1 MSDVFY
7 WGEFTALSDAQLSKE
22 PPEYFQ
28 LIPICFWFRKDA
40 GHSLI
45 LFSQKSM
52 SFGGPQKGG
61 KGLGVGIKPFW
72 HHLLPF
78 DSGQDLAFASLS
90 SSVRMM
96 PVPVIM
102 GEDVCVAQHQTQ

>member
-1 MSDVFY
+1 
-7 WGEFTALSDAQLSKE
+7 
-22 PPEYFQ
+22 
-28 LIPICFWFRKDA
+28 
-40 GHSLI
+40 
-45 LFSQKSM
+45 M

-72 HHLLPF
+72 HHPLPF

-90 SSVRMM
+90 SSVRMT

-102 GEDVCVAQHQTQ
+102 GEDVCVPQRQTQKVLTGLSPFSVQLLENDPMLF

>member
-1 MSDVFY
+1 
-7 WGEFTALSDAQLSKE
+7 
-22 PPEYFQ
+22 
-28 LIPICFWFRKDA
+28 
-40 GHSLI
+40 
-45 LFSQKSM
+45 M

-90 SSVRMM
+90 SSVRMT

-102 GEDVCVAQHQTQ
+102 GEDVCVAQRQTQ

>member
-1 MSDVFY
+1 MYFIGKSSQHCLMPSFLRNH
-7 WGEFTALSDAQLSKE
+7 LSISSLY
-22 PPEYFQ
+22 PPVSGLEKM
-28 LIPICFWFRKDA
+28 LDT
-40 GHSLI
+40 LI
-45 LFSQKSM
+45 LFSQKCM

-96 PVPVIM
+96 PVPIIM
-102 GEDVCVAQHQTQ
+102 GEDVCVAQHQRQ